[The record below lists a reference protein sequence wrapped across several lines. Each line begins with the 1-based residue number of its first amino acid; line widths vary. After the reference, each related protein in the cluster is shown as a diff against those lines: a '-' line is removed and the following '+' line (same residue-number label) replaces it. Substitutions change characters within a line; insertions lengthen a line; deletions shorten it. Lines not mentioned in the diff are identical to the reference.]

1 VFVRSVEDVRSVD
14 VHHHP
19 GRIAFGE
26 AVPRYVAAGVEDGDA
41 VAVFCE
47 FTGHDRTR
55 ETGAND
61 GKRP

>member
-1 VFVRSVEDVRSVD
+1 VEDVRPVD

-19 GRIAFGE
+19 GEIAFGE
-26 AVPRYVAAGVEDGDA
+26 AVARYVVAGVEDGDA
-41 VAVFCE
+41 VAVLGE
-47 FTGHDRTR
+47 FSCHDRAR